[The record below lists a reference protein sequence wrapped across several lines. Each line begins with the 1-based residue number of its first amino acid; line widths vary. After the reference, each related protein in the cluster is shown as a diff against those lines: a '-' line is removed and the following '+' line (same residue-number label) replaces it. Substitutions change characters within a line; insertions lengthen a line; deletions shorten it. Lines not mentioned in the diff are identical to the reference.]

1 MSIKMVALDLDGTTL
16 NNKREITERTRRSFE
31 KAADKGVH
39 IVVSTGR
46 TFSALPPQLYEIP
59 SVQYA
64 ITSNGAHIN
73 LMKTG
78 ESVFDSFLSEQAVSE
93 IVRLYEKLDCEIE
106 IFMDGQ
112 AFIDESY
119 YNYIKE
125 FGLSYRSAE
134 YVLWSRKPVKGIAQK
149 LLDNSSRIENVNF
162 CFKTIEMLE
171 DARAEIEAI
180 PGGNDHIFFPE

>member
-1 MSIKMVALDLDGTTL
+1 MT
-16 NNKREITERTRRSFE
+16 
-31 KAADKGVH
+31 
-39 IVVSTGR
+39 
-46 TFSALPPQLYEIP
+46 
-59 SVQYA
+59 
-64 ITSNGAHIN
+64 
-73 LMKTG
+73 TG
-78 ESVFDSFLSEQAVSE
+78 ESVFDSFLSEKAVFE

-180 PGGNDHIFFPE
+180 PEATITSSFQNNLEVGGPNTSKKAALIERTILPAPMRKMVLLRQ